1 MADKPEVTKTETQEL
16 RRALK
21 KHLAVSRLTLGE
33 VFVATG
39 VKPSQT
45 SPLLKHGIPIGR
57 AKAEKLWAFLMG
69 EKSENAKTPSLQNTV

>member
-1 MADKPEVTKTETQEL
+1 
-16 RRALK
+16 
-21 KHLAVSRLTLGE
+21 LTLGE
-33 VFVATG
+33 IFVATG

-69 EKSENAKTPSLQNTV
+69 GKTENGKQKAIA